1 MAKKGDQMKNHLFKT
16 LKPYVKGNEKL
27 RLPQVEMYEALEEL
41 IKEEKYDRELSVIMP
56 VGCGK
61 SGCIALAP
69 FAFQST
75 RTLVVAPNLK
85 IAEQL
90 LNDFGKT
97 ESFYRKFDILSGSQ
111 FPEPVE
117 IRGLTTN
124 RVDIDLADVV
134 ITNIHQLQGDKNQW
148 LHFLPEDYFDLILF
162 DEGHHSV
169 ADSWYLLKKKF
180 KNARIVNFSAT
191 HLRAD
196 GLMMPGKIIY
206 DYSVAEA
213 IQNGYA
219 KRLKAIVLNP
229 KTLKFV
235 TIEGGPK
242 RELELK
248 DIIRLGKKNPAFRRS
263 ILSSEESLKTFI
275 EVSIQELKRIR
286 RETNDPKHKIIAS
299 AINLNHCKQIVEA
312 YRSKGQ
318 RCDFVHSSENNRK
331 NENVHRKLERHE
343 LDVIVQVKKLGEG
356 FDHPYL
362 SVAAVFSIFLSLA
375 PFIQFVGRIMRAIA
389 QNDPH
394 HPLNQGTVVFH
405 AGTNIH
411 DRWIGFKEFSQKNQK
426 FYGELFPMEELN
438 FSEESEIEITSPV
451 SQSAFAENS
460 KNKEFS
466 SNEVELKNEK
476 HVPHP
481 SDSRSVNSEK
491 ITEKDSVFSMSD
503 ILIVEQ
509 TDLTTET
516 IPLIDSNTEV
526 LAAIECLRKNN
537 VTGDQAKQILESDS
551 ATSTTPKY
559 MVRQNS
565 RKALQK
571 RVEDFVER
579 ELTNRALQPNGYELD
594 IKHQSK
600 TNQMILESQINTALN
615 QLVNRKAGTR
625 HEYSQVELDSINSK
639 FEETVTPV
647 ISRIFAR
654 DN

>member
-1 MAKKGDQMKNHLFKT
+1 MAKKGDQMKNHSFKT
-16 LKPYVKGNEKL
+16 LKPYVTGNKKL
-27 RLPQVEMYEALEEL
+27 RVPQVEMYEALERF
-41 IKEEKYDRELSVIMP
+41 IKEEICDREFSVILP
-56 VGCGK
+56 VACGK

-69 FAFQST
+69 FAFQSM

-90 LNDFGKT
+90 LNDFGKA
-97 ESFYRKFDILSGSQ
+97 ESFYRKFDILNGTQ

-117 IRGLTTN
+117 IRGTTTN
-124 RVDIDLADVV
+124 KVDMDLADVV
-134 ITNIHQLQGDKNQW
+134 ITNIHQLRGNKNRW
-148 LHFLPEDYFDLILF
+148 LHSLPEDYFDLILF

-169 ADSWYLLKKKF
+169 ADSWYPLRKKF

-235 TIEGGPK
+235 TTEGGSK
-242 RELELK
+242 TELGLK
-248 DIIRLGKKNPAFRRS
+248 DIIRLGKKNPDFRKS

-275 EVSIQELKRIR
+275 EVSIRELQRIR
-286 RETNDPKHKIIAS
+286 LETNDPKHKIIAS

-312 YRSKGQ
+312 YRSMGL

-389 QNDPH
+389 QNDPYH
-394 HPLNQGTVVFH
+394 QLNQGTVVFH

-411 DRWIGFKEFSQKNQK
+411 DRWIGFKAFSQKNQK
-426 FYGELFPMEELN
+426 FHGELFPMEELN
-438 FSEESEIEITSPV
+438 FSDESEIEITPTV
-451 SQSAFAENS
+451 SQS
-460 KNKEFS
+460 
-466 SNEVELKNEK
+466 
-476 HVPHP
+476 
-481 SDSRSVNSEK
+481 
-491 ITEKDSVFSMSD
+491 
-503 ILIVEQ
+503 
-509 TDLTTET
+509 
-516 IPLIDSNTEV
+516 
-526 LAAIECLRKNN
+526 
-537 VTGDQAKQILESDS
+537 
-551 ATSTTPKY
+551 
-559 MVRQNS
+559 
-565 RKALQK
+565 
-571 RVEDFVER
+571 
-579 ELTNRALQPNGYELD
+579 
-594 IKHQSK
+594 
-600 TNQMILESQINTALN
+600 
-615 QLVNRKAGTR
+615 
-625 HEYSQVELDSINSK
+625 
-639 FEETVTPV
+639 
-647 ISRIFAR
+647 
-654 DN
+654 

>member
-1 MAKKGDQMKNHLFKT
+1 MKNHLFKT
-16 LKPYVKGNEKL
+16 LKPYITGNEKL
-27 RLPQVEMYEALEEL
+27 RAPQVEMYEALDRF
-41 IKEEKYDRELSVIMP
+41 IKEENRDRELSVIMP

-61 SGCIALAP
+61 SGCIALTP

-90 LNDFGKT
+90 LNDFGKA
-97 ESFYRKFDILSGSQ
+97 ESFYRKFDILSGNQ

-117 IRGLTTN
+117 IRGTTTN
-124 RVDIDLADVV
+124 KVDLDLADVV
-134 ITNIHQLQGDKNQW
+134 ITNIHQLRGDKNQW
-148 LHFLPEDYFDLILF
+148 LHSLPEDYFDLILF

-169 ADSWYLLKKKF
+169 ADSWYPLRKKF

-206 DYSVAEA
+206 EYSVAEA

-235 TIEGGPK
+235 TTEGGSK
-242 RELELK
+242 TELELK
-248 DIIRLGKKNPAFRRS
+248 DVIRLGKKNPDFRKS

-275 EVSIQELKRIR
+275 EVSIRELQRIR
-286 RETNDPKHKIIAS
+286 LETNDPKHKIIAS
-299 AINLNHCKQIVEA
+299 AMNWNHCKQIVEA
-312 YRSKGQ
+312 YRSMGL

-343 LDVIVQVKKLGEG
+343 LDVIVQVKKLVEG

-362 SVAAVFSIFLSLA
+362 SVTAVFSIFLSLA

-389 QNDPH
+389 PNDPY

-411 DRWIGFKEFSQKNQK
+411 DRWIGFKAFSQKNQK
-426 FYGELFPMEELN
+426 FHGELFQMEELN
-438 FSEESEIEITSPV
+438 ISDESEIEITATISR
-451 SQSAFAENS
+451 SAFLENS
-460 KNKEFS
+460 KNKDLS
-466 SNEVELKNEK
+466 LDGNEQKNEK
-476 HVPHP
+476 H
-481 SDSRSVNSEK
+481 DSHSVNSAK
-491 ITEKDSVFSMSD
+491 ITEKDSVFSKSD

-516 IPLIDSNTEV
+516 IPLIDSDTEV

-537 VTGDQAKQILESDS
+537 VTGDQAKQILELDS
-551 ATSTTPKY
+551 VASTTPKY
-559 MVRQNS
+559 IVRQNS
-565 RKALQK
+565 RKALQE
-571 RVEDFVER
+571 RVEDFVVH
-579 ELTNRALQPNGYELD
+579 ELTSRALQPNGYELD
-594 IKHQSK
+594 VKHQSK
-600 TNQMILESQINTALN
+600 TNRMILESRINTALN

-625 HEYSQVELDSINSK
+625 HEYSQVDLDLIDSK
-639 FEETVTPV
+639 FEETAASI
-647 ISRIFAR
+647 ISSIF
-654 DN
+654 NQIN

>member
-1 MAKKGDQMKNHLFKT
+1 MAKKGDPMKTNLFKT
-16 LKPYVKGNEKL
+16 LKPYVKGNKML
-27 RLPQVEMYEALEEL
+27 RVPQVEMYEALEGL
-41 IKEEKYDRELSVIMP
+41 IKEENYDRELSVIMP

-97 ESFYRKFDILSGSQ
+97 ESFYRKFDILSGNK

-124 RVDIDLADVV
+124 RIDMDLADVV
-134 ITNIHQLQGDKNQW
+134 ITNIHQLRGDKNRW
-148 LHFLPEDYFDLILF
+148 LHSLPEDYFDLILF

-191 HLRAD
+191 HSRAD

-235 TIEGGPK
+235 TNEGGPK
-242 RELELK
+242 TELELK
-248 DIIRLGKKNPAFRRS
+248 DVIRLGEKNPAFRRS

-275 EVSIQELKRIR
+275 EVSIKELKRIR
-286 RETNDPKHKIIAS
+286 RETNDPKHKIIAT

-389 QNDPH
+389 QNDPY

-438 FSEESEIEITSPV
+438 FSDESEIEITSTV
-451 SQSAFAENS
+451 SQSAFAENT
-460 KNKEFS
+460 KNEEFS
-466 SNEVELKNEK
+466 SEKDEQKNEK

-481 SDSRSVNSEK
+481 SYSDSVNSAK
-491 ITEKDSVFSMSD
+491 IAEKDSVFSMSD

-509 TDLTTET
+509 TDITTET
-516 IPLIDSNTEV
+516 IPLIDSSTEV

-551 ATSTTPKY
+551 VASTTPKY
-559 MVRQNS
+559 IVRQNS
-565 RKALQK
+565 RKAIRK

-579 ELTNRALQPNGYELD
+579 ELTFRTLQPNGYELD
-594 IKHQSK
+594 VKHQSK
-600 TNQMILESQINTALN
+600 TNQMILESQINAAIN

-625 HEYSQVELDSINSK
+625 HEYSQVELDLIDST
-639 FEETVTPV
+639 FEETVTSI
-647 ISRIFAR
+647 ISSIF
-654 DN
+654 NQIN

>member
-61 SGCIALAP
+61 SGCITLTP

-75 RTLVVAPNLK
+75 RTLVITPNLQ

-90 LNDFGKT
+90 LNDFGKA
-97 ESFYRKFDILSGSQ
+97 ESFYRKFDILSGNQ

-117 IRGLTTN
+117 IRGTTTN
-124 RVDIDLADVV
+124 KVDLDLADVV
-134 ITNIHQLQGDKNQW
+134 ITNIHQLRGDKNQW
-148 LHFLPEDYFDLILF
+148 LHSLPEDYFDLILF

-169 ADSWYLLKKKF
+169 ADSWFPLRKKF

-191 HLRAD
+191 QLRAD

-235 TIEGGPK
+235 TTEGGSK
-242 RELELK
+242 TELELK
-248 DIIRLGKKNPAFRRS
+248 DVIRLGKKNPDFRKG
-263 ILSSEESLKTFI
+263 ILSSEASLKTII
-275 EVSIQELKRIR
+275 EASNRELQRIR
-286 RETNDPKHKIIAS
+286 LETNDPKHKIIAS
-299 AINLNHCKQIVEA
+299 AMHWNHCKQIVEA
-312 YRSKGQ
+312 YRSIGL

-331 NENVHRKLERHE
+331 NESVHRKLERHE

-389 QNDPH
+389 QNDPY

-405 AGTNIH
+405 AGTNIY
-411 DRWIGFKEFSQKNQK
+411 DRWTGFKEFSQKNQK

-438 FSEESEIEITSPV
+438 FSDESEIEIIPTA
-451 SQSAFAENS
+451 SQSAFAGNS
-460 KNKEFS
+460 KNEEFS
-466 SNEVELKNEK
+466 SDEGEQKKEK
-476 HVPHP
+476 HEPHP
-481 SDSRSVNSEK
+481 SYSHSVNSDK
-491 ITEKDSVFSMSD
+491 ITEKNSVFSMSD

-526 LAAIECLRKNN
+526 LAAIECLKKNN
-537 VTGDQAKQILESDS
+537 VTGDQAKRILELDS
-551 ATSTTPKY
+551 AASTTPKY
-559 MVRQNS
+559 RVRQNS
-565 RKALQK
+565 RKALQE
-571 RVEDFVER
+571 RVENFVER
-579 ELTNRALQPNGYELD
+579 ELASRALQPNGYELD

-600 TNQMILESQINTALN
+600 TNQMILESQINKAIY
-615 QLVNRKAGTR
+615 QLVNHNAGKR
-625 HEYSQVELDSINSK
+625 HEYSQVELDLIDSK
-639 FEETVTPV
+639 FEEITSSV

>member
-1 MAKKGDQMKNHLFKT
+1 MKNHLFKT
-16 LKPYVKGNEKL
+16 LKPYVIGNEKL
-27 RLPQVEMYEALEEL
+27 RAPQVEMYEALDRF
-41 IKEEKYDRELSVIMP
+41 IKEENRDRELSVIMP

-61 SGCIALAP
+61 SGCITLTP

-75 RTLVVAPNLK
+75 RTLVITPNLK

-90 LNDFGKT
+90 LNDFGKA
-97 ESFYRKFDILSGSQ
+97 ESFYRKFDILSGNQ

-117 IRGLTTN
+117 IRGTTTN
-124 RVDIDLADVV
+124 KVDLDLADVV
-134 ITNIHQLQGDKNQW
+134 ITNIHQLRGDKNQW
-148 LHFLPEDYFDLILF
+148 LHSLPEDFFDLILF

-169 ADSWYLLKKKF
+169 ADSWYPLRKKF
-180 KNARIVNFSAT
+180 KDARIVNFSAT

-235 TIEGGPK
+235 TTEGGSK
-242 RELELK
+242 TELELK
-248 DIIRLGKKNPAFRRS
+248 DVILLGEKDPDFRKG
-263 ILSSEESLKTFI
+263 ILSSEASLKTII
-275 EVSIQELKRIR
+275 EVSIRELERIR

-299 AINLNHCKQIVEA
+299 AMHWNHCKQIVEA
-312 YRSKGQ
+312 YRSMGQ

-331 NENVHRKLERHE
+331 NESVHRKLERHE

-389 QNDPH
+389 QNDPY

-411 DRWIGFKEFSQKNQK
+411 DRWTGFKEFSQKNQK

-438 FSEESEIEITSPV
+438 FSDESEIEITPTV
-451 SQSAFAENS
+451 SQSAFEENS
-460 KNKEFS
+460 KNKKFS
-466 SNEVELKNEK
+466 SEEDEQKNEK
-476 HVPHP
+476 NDPHP
-481 SDSRSVNSEK
+481 SYSDSVNSAK

-509 TDLTTET
+509 TDLTTEM
-516 IPLIDSNTEV
+516 IPLIDSESEIF
-526 LAAIECLRKNN
+526 AAIDCLRKNN
-537 VTGDQAKQILESDS
+537 VTGDQAKQILELDS
-551 ATSTTPKY
+551 VASTTPKY
-559 MVRQNS
+559 IMRQNS
-565 RKALQK
+565 RKAIPE
-571 RVEDFVER
+571 RVKDFVER
-579 ELTNRALQPNGYELD
+579 ELTSRSLQPNGYELD
-594 IKHQSK
+594 VNHRSK

-615 QLVNRKAGTR
+615 QLVNRKARTR
-625 HEYSQVELDSINSK
+625 HEYSQVELDLIDSK
-639 FEETVTPV
+639 FEETAISV
-647 ISRIFAR
+647 ISRIFTR

>member
-1 MAKKGDQMKNHLFKT
+1 MKNHLFKT
-16 LKPYVKGNEKL
+16 LKPYVTGNKKL
-27 RLPQVEMYEALEEL
+27 RAPQVEMYEALDRF
-41 IKEEKYDRELSVIMP
+41 IKEENRDRELSVIMP

-61 SGCIALAP
+61 SGCIALTP

-90 LNDFGKT
+90 LNDFGKA
-97 ESFYRKFDILSGSQ
+97 ESFYRKFDILSGNQ

-117 IRGLTTN
+117 IRGTTTN
-124 RVDIDLADVV
+124 KVDLDLADVV
-134 ITNIHQLQGDKNQW
+134 ITNIHQLRGDKNQW
-148 LHFLPEDYFDLILF
+148 LHSLPEDYFDLILF

-169 ADSWYLLKKKF
+169 ADSWYPLRKKF

-235 TIEGGPK
+235 TTEGGSK
-242 RELELK
+242 TELELK
-248 DIIRLGKKNPAFRRS
+248 DVIRLGKKNPDFRKS

-275 EVSIQELKRIR
+275 EVSIRELQRIR
-286 RETNDPKHKIIAS
+286 LETNDPKHKIIAS
-299 AINLNHCKQIVEA
+299 AMNWNHCKQIVEA
-312 YRSKGQ
+312 YRSMGL

-343 LDVIVQVKKLGEG
+343 LDVIVQVKKLVEG

-389 QNDPH
+389 PNDPY

-411 DRWIGFKEFSQKNQK
+411 DRWIGFKAFSQKNQK
-426 FYGELFPMEELN
+426 FHGELFQMEELN
-438 FSEESEIEITSPV
+438 ISDESEIEITATVSP
-451 SQSAFAENS
+451 SAFDENS
-460 KNKEFS
+460 KNKKFS
-466 SNEVELKNEK
+466 LDKDEQKNEK
-476 HVPHP
+476 NEPHP
-481 SDSRSVNSEK
+481 SYSDSVNLAK

-516 IPLIDSNTEV
+516 IPLIDSDNEIF
-526 LAAIECLRKNN
+526 AAIECLSKNN

-551 ATSTTPKY
+551 AASTTPKY
-559 MVRQNS
+559 IMRQNS
-565 RKALQK
+565 RKAIPE
-571 RVEDFVER
+571 RVKDFVER
-579 ELTNRALQPNGYELD
+579 ELTSRGLQPNGYELD
-594 IKHQSK
+594 VNHRSK
-600 TNQMILESQINTALN
+600 TNKMILESQINKALN
-615 QLVNRKAGTR
+615 LLVNRKAGTR
-625 HEYSQVELDSINSK
+625 HEYSQVELDLIDSK
-639 FEETVTPV
+639 FEETAVSV
-647 ISRIFAR
+647 IIRIFTR

>member
-16 LKPYVKGNEKL
+16 LKPYVKGNKAL
-27 RLPQVEMYEALEEL
+27 RVPQVEMYEALEEL

-124 RVDIDLADVV
+124 KVDMDLADVV
-134 ITNIHQLQGDKNQW
+134 ITNIHQLRGNKNRW
-148 LHFLPEDYFDLILF
+148 LLSLPDDYFDLILF

-191 HLRAD
+191 HSRAD
-196 GLMMPGKIIY
+196 GLIMPGKIIY

-242 RELELK
+242 TELELK
-248 DIIRLGKKNPAFRRS
+248 DIIRLGKKNPAFRKS

-275 EVSIQELKRIR
+275 EVSIQELERIR

-389 QNDPH
+389 QNDPY
-394 HPLNQGTVVFH
+394 HPLNQGIVVFH

-411 DRWIGFKEFSQKNQK
+411 DRWISFKAFSQKNQK
-426 FYGELFPMEELN
+426 FHGELFPMEELN
-438 FSEESEIEITSPV
+438 FSDESEIEIIPTV
-451 SQSAFAENS
+451 SQSALAENS

-466 SNEVELKNEK
+466 SEEDEQKNEK
-476 HVPHP
+476 HESHP
-481 SDSRSVNSEK
+481 SYPHSVNSTK

-509 TDLTTET
+509 TDLTAET
-516 IPLIDSNTEV
+516 IPLIDSDTEI

-537 VTGDQAKQILESDS
+537 VTGDQAKQILELDS
-551 ATSTTPKY
+551 TASTIPKY
-559 MVRQNS
+559 RVRQNS
-565 RKALQK
+565 RKAIRK
-571 RVEDFVER
+571 RVKDFVER
-579 ELTNRALQPNGYELD
+579 ELTYRTLQPDGYELD
-594 IKHQSK
+594 VKHQSK